1 MDNVKKTI
9 LLASLLLAISAA
21 PVYANP
27 VTAYY
32 MDGSAVNEN
41 TVNWNRDIQAVT
53 DNGDGTSRFVNHSQ
67 GYSFDFPT
75 GYAID
80 TFMADSQTLLFS
92 PKTRIEVYH
101 EDFTNSAGSANSYVN
116 YSNMGF
122 MKSTRHTVGMNY
134 WTTVN
139 GTKVHV
145 TSWSRNKLNKVS
157 GDENH
162 YFVADFQRSDK
173 EVVTVII
180 KSQEPIAIHDRVL
193 QSFRFVDKI
202 GTAGNHRVYKS
213 DVRDLSADL
222 KAYYD
227 AAFGKESPQRWGIF
241 SYGATAN
248 LSYLKGLE
256 KRLNYQFDVLVRY
269 QTLDNKAPVDE
280 LQKAWDDNRVVE
292 LTMQT
297 MSKNAINGEITYD
310 ILDGKYDPYL
320 RQYAKDLKAFGK
332 PVLFRLNN
340 EMNGDWC
347 TYSAYHFS
355 RDPELYKE
363 MWRYVH
369 KVFKEEGA
377 DNLLWV
383 WNPHDISFPNFK
395 WNSAFNYFPGEDSV
409 DIIGLTGY
417 NAGTYHPGEKWRSF
431 DEIYPKLYSSY
442 KNTFDYPMM
451 ITEFGSNNFGG
462 DKAEWVRDMF
472 AKIPEYDRI
481 KIIIWFNG
489 TDMDAN
495 GKPARVYR
503 MDTGDVVQQVFEENL
518 KKFGGLTLPSTK
530 TIGVV
535 EKENPWKKQ

>member
-1 MDNVKKTI
+1 MKKTI
-9 LLASLLLAISAA
+9 LLAGLLLAISVA
-21 PVYANP
+21 PVHAQP
-27 VTAYY
+27 GTTYY
-32 MDGSAVNEN
+32 MDGFETNEQSL
-41 TVNWNRDIQAVT
+41 NWSRDIQAVT
-53 DNGDGTSRFVNHSQ
+53 DNGDGTSRFYNHSQ
-67 GYSFDFPT
+67 GYSFDYPT
-75 GYAID
+75 GYTVD
-80 TFMADSQTLLFS
+80 TFMADSQTVLSS

-101 EDFTNSAGSANSYVN
+101 EDFTSTSGNVKSYVN
-116 YSNMGF
+116 YSSMGF
-122 MKSTRHTVGMNY
+122 MKSTRHSVEMNY

-139 GTKVHV
+139 GIKVHV
-145 TSWSRNKLNKVS
+145 TTWGRNKLARVS

-162 YFVADFQRSDK
+162 YFVADFQKSDE

-193 QSFRFVDKI
+193 QSFRFIDKI
-202 GTAGNHRVYKS
+202 GAAGNHRVFKA
-213 DVRDLSADL
+213 DTRDFSEGL
-222 KAYYD
+222 KTYYN
-227 AAFGKESPQRWGIF
+227 AAFAKESPQRWGIF
-241 SYGATAN
+241 SYGATAD
-248 LSYLKGLE
+248 LSYLKTLE

-292 LTMQT
+292 LTLQT
-297 MSKNAINGEITYD
+297 MAKGANNTDITYD
-310 ILDGKYDPYL
+310 ILDGKYDSYL

-363 MWRYVH
+363 MWRYMH

-395 WNSAFNYFPGEDSV
+395 WNSAFNYFPGEDTV

-417 NAGTYHPGEKWRSF
+417 NAGTYHPGERWRSF

-442 KNTFDYPMM
+442 KSTFDYPMM
-451 ITEFGSNNFGG
+451 ITEFGSNNLGG
-462 DKAEWVRDMF
+462 DKTAWVRDMF
-472 AKIPEYDRI
+472 EKIPGYDRI

-503 MDTGDVVQQVFEENL
+503 LDTGDSVQKVFEENL

-530 TIGVV
+530 TIGSV
-535 EKENPWKKQ
+535 EKETPWKKQ